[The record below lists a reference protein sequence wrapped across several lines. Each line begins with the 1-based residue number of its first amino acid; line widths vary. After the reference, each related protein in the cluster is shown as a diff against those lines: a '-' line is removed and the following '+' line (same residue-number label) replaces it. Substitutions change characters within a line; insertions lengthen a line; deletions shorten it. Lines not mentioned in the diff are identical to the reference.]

1 MSQASGTPATGT
13 APERMAID
21 AELRLRKGTLDLD
34 VRLQTA
40 EQRVAIVGPSGIGK
54 TTILRILAGLEPV
67 ASGRVRVGDAL
78 WHERGRSPDRP
89 SPRPTPAWERGI
101 GWMPQDALLFPHL
114 DVRGNLTFG
123 GASVERARAA
133 AAAVECD
140 HLLDR
145 RPRNLSGGE
154 RQRVAL
160 ARALLAA
167 ERLLLLDEPF
177 GALDE
182 ARRHR
187 VLGAVDR
194 WLADHDV
201 PMVLVSHDPRDAAG
215 LRCERWAL
223 TDGGL
228 ERVPASPARRP
239 EASAAAEGS
248 TGSGQPAAAED
259 GQAP

>member
-1 MSQASGTPATGT
+1 MSGREPTSESDTV
-13 APERMAID
+13 APPLVID
-21 AELRLRKGTLDLD
+21 AELRLRKGALDLD
-34 VRLQTA
+34 VALRTT
-40 EQRVAIVGPSGIGK
+40 EQRVAIVGQSGIGK
-54 TTILRILAGLEPV
+54 TTILRVLAGLEPD
-67 ASGRVRVGDAL
+67 ASGRLHVGDAV
-78 WHERGRSPDRP
+78 WRGARG
-89 SPRPTPAWERGI
+89 RPTPPWERGI

-114 DVRGNLTFG
+114 DVRRNLTFG
-123 GASVERARAA
+123 GASSEEARAA

-140 HLLDR
+140 HLLER

-187 VLGAVDR
+187 ILGAVDR
-194 WLADHDV
+194 WLADRDV

-223 TDGGL
+223 TGGGL
-228 ERVPASPARRP
+228 ERVPAGPARP
-239 EASAAAEGS
+239 SGDEGAS
-248 TGSGQPAAAED
+248 QPAATDE
-259 GQAP
+259 GHAP

>member
-1 MSQASGTPATGT
+1 MNRAPEPPDTGT
-13 APERMAID
+13 APERLVID
-21 AELRLRKGTLDLD
+21 AELRLRKGTLSLD
-34 VRLQTA
+34 VALQSE

-54 TTILRILAGLEPV
+54 TTILRILAGLEPD
-67 ASGRVRVGDAL
+67 ASGRIRVGDAI
-78 WHERGRSPDRP
+78 WHQRGGPDPMPDQSPE
-89 SPRPTPAWERGI
+89 RPTPPWERGI

-114 DVRGNLTFG
+114 DVRANLTFG
-123 GASVERARAA
+123 GASTEQARAA

-167 ERLLLLDEPF
+167 GRLLLLDEPF

-187 VLGAVDR
+187 VLGSVDR

-215 LRCERWAL
+215 LRCERWEL
-223 TDGGL
+223 SDGGL
-228 ERVPASPARRP
+228 ARVPASPV
-239 EASAAAEGS
+239 SAQPTAADE
-248 TGSGQPAAAED
+248 

>member
-1 MSQASGTPATGT
+1 VTGPT
-13 APERMAID
+13 EAPVTGGAPQRIGID
-21 AELRLRKGTLDLD
+21 AELRLRKGTLALD
-34 VRLQTA
+34 VSLVTS

-54 TTILRILAGLEPV
+54 TTILRMLAGLEPT
-67 ASGRVRVGDAL
+67 ASGRVRVGDAV
-78 WHERGRSPDRP
+78 WSEGGSPAAGGHPP
-89 SPRPTPAWERGI
+89 SDPTPPWERGV

-114 DVRGNLTFG
+114 DVLGNLTFG
-123 GASVERARAA
+123 GASVKRATTAA
-133 AAAVECD
+133 TAVECD

-160 ARALLAA
+160 ARALVAA

-187 VLGAVDR
+187 VIGAVDR

-201 PMVLVSHDPRDAAG
+201 PMVLVSHDARDAAG

-223 TDGGL
+223 TEQGL
-228 ERVPASPARRP
+228 ARVPASPA
-239 EASAAAEGS
+239 
-248 TGSGQPAAAED
+248 SGQPAAAE
-259 GQAP
+259 GEQAP

>member
-1 MSQASGTPATGT
+1 MTGAPRPPDTGT
-13 APERMAID
+13 APERLAID
-21 AELRLRKGTLDLD
+21 AELRLHKGTLNLD
-34 VRLQTA
+34 VSLRTT

-54 TTILRILAGLEPV
+54 TTILRILAGLEPT
-67 ASGRVRVGDAL
+67 ASGRIRVGDVV
-78 WHERGRSPDRP
+78 WNERSASPDTAGA
-89 SPRPTPAWERGI
+89 RPTPAWERGV

-114 DVRGNLTFG
+114 DVLRNLTFG
-123 GASVERARAA
+123 GATAERARAA

-167 ERLLLLDEPF
+167 DRLLLLDEPF

-201 PMVLVSHDPRDAAG
+201 PMVLVSHDPRDAQG

-223 TDGGL
+223 TEMGL
-228 ERVPASPARRP
+228 ERVQ
-239 EASAAAEGS
+239 ASAAEAGAAPTAS
-248 TGSGQPAAAED
+248 DQPAATEE